1 MIVNATDFKNKVG
14 KYITAAVKEDV
25 IITKNGRQVV
35 KLVAINKNNTPI
47 TNNLIGAI
55 KNASQ
60 IDVEKERE
68 ERLSQK

>member
-14 KYITAAVKEDV
+14 KYITVAVKEDV

-35 KLVAINKNNTPI
+35 KLVAINKNSTPI